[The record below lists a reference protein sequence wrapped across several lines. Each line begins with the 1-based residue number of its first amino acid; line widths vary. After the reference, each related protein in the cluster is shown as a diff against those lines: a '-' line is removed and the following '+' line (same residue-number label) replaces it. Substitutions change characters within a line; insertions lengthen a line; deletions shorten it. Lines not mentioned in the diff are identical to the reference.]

1 MLTRKIIVPAL
12 LLFLPVI
19 AFAAQAERGVTVR
32 AAVVYLAPDVAS
44 DKLITAE
51 RGREVAILER
61 TKGWLHVLATVSQ
74 KFGNDRDISG
84 WIQDKG
90 VITAATPNGDQ
101 IMYGEAVDS
110 ESEASRRGGRKGAA
124 GDARRLYARMAEYFP
139 QSPLAGEALYRAAD
153 IQWQMDKDDIE
164 GRKRRPTSDSNA
176 RPKIEEE
183 PMKQV
188 IKRFPRTK
196 WADLAAFH
204 LLDNKLCLEWQAQSK
219 CPEKEAEVFE
229 DYAKEHPNSP
239 AAAEAWYNAA
249 SRHAALIEIYKVEG
263 QQKKSPQAAQHA
275 VAAAQQALAK
285 NSSPDWNARAQRL
298 IYMVQNNIPVFGNAA
313 D

>member
-12 LLFLPVI
+12 LLFLPAF

-101 IMYGEAVDS
+101 ILYGEAVDS

-124 GDARRLYARMAEYFP
+124 GDARRLYARVAEYFP

-164 GRKRRPTSDSNA
+164 GRKRRPTSDPNS

-183 PMKQV
+183 AMKQV
-188 IKRFPRTK
+188 MKKFPRTK

-229 DYAKEHPNSP
+229 DYAREHPNSP

-249 SRHAALIEIYKVEG
+249 SRYGALIEIYKVEG
-263 QQKKSPQAAQHA
+263 QQKKSPQAAQRA
-275 VAAAQQALAK
+275 VAAAQQAMAR